1 MWSPGFRMWRCDG
14 RFPSQR
20 KQAIQTNRNHRCRLT
35 AMLAT
40 IVNAAAII
48 VGTTLGLV
56 LKTRLAERYR
66 TVVFNGIGVAS
77 LLIGISMAL
86 QTQRVL
92 YLVLAVILGGIAGTA
107 LRLHDGVH
115 ALGLWLRRGFDRFGG
130 DRPAAGSATE
140 RFAEGFLT
148 ASVLYCVGALAI
160 IGSFEAGVEGDYRLL
175 LVKSVMDGTV
185 AVFLA
190 AAYGLGVGCSALT
203 VLVYQGVLTL
213 LADAAAPLVGDLM
226 LSEVSSVGGAM
237 VVMIGLNLLNL
248 THIKTADYLPA
259 LVIVVGLTLIDPWL
273 GVLGATT

>member
-1 MWSPGFRMWRCDG
+1 
-14 RFPSQR
+14 
-20 KQAIQTNRNHRCRLT
+20 
-35 AMLAT
+35 MLAT

-77 LLIGISMAL
+77 LLIGTSIAL
-86 QTQRVL
+86 QTQRFL
-92 YLVLAVILGGIAGTA
+92 YLVLALVLGGIVGTA
-107 LRLHDGVH
+107 LRLHEGVH

-130 DRPAAGSATE
+130 DRQVSGSTTE

-148 ASVLYCVGALAI
+148 ASVLFCVGALAI
-160 IGSFEAGVEGDYRLL
+160 IGSFEAGVAGDYRLL

-213 LADAAAPLVGDLM
+213 LAGAVAPLVGDLM
-226 LSEVSSVGGAM
+226 LLEVSSVGGAM
-237 VVMIGLNLLNL
+237 VVMIGLNLLSL

-273 GVLGATT
+273 GVLGVIAN